1 MFPLIYILLV
11 KLLLLKFILVYLI
24 DDSFKVIDLAGSL
37 GFSEKGSL
45 SRMIYDDSCFSI
57 VGLVP
62 ECYIACVIHESL
74 TTDVEFENRIDPFYL
89 MIIMKL

>member
-11 KLLLLKFILVYLI
+11 KLLLLKFFLVYLI

-37 GFSEKGSL
+37 GFAEKVSL
-45 SRMIYDDSCFSI
+45 SRVIDDDSRFSI

-62 ECYIACVIHESL
+62 ECYITCIIHKSL
-74 TTDVEFENRIDPFYL
+74 TTDIEFEHRIDPFYL
-89 MIIMKL
+89 MTIMKF